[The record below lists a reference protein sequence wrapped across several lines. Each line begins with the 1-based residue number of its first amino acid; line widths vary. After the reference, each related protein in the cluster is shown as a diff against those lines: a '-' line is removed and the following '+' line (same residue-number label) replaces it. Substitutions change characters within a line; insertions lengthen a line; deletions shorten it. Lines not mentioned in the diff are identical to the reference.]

1 MIKRERYK
9 RLIMFLASVLVI
21 GLQTLD
27 FTGIW
32 YKYYNYRSVIGRM
45 YFRRGYWSLFLL
57 YAVIVL
63 LVSLLFGA
71 LKIGSMRTLNAIVAQ
86 ILSVIASNAL
96 FYVQL
101 ALIGRWKVM
110 QHITP
115 MLKLTLYNALL
126 VTVWVVAMRRIYMKI
141 YPPRQTILIYDRNS
155 PERLKKDLSSRK
167 DKYIV
172 SETVPLNSGLDY
184 IMERI
189 PHYESVILGDLP
201 AHERNVLLKYCFAN
215 NIRCYC
221 SPKISDIM
229 VMSSET
235 INMFDT
241 PLLLF
246 RNAGLTVE
254 QAFFKRLFDILLSV
268 LFLILFSPAF
278 AIIALLIKLY
288 DGGPVF
294 YRQPRLTLNG
304 KVFQIIKFRSMRVDS
319 EKAGARLAMKDDS
332 RITPVGRVIRRIHF
346 DESPQ
351 FINILKGDMSIVGPR
366 PERPEIAAE
375 YEKEIP
381 EFAFRLKVKAGL
393 TGYAQ
398 VYGKYN
404 TKPYDKLKLDLTYIE
419 NYSFILDMQLIAAT
433 VKVVFQKDNTEGVE
447 KWQKTASENMDT
459 LHPERAGDKEL
470 ISVCMPAWNSEKTI
484 TQAIDSV
491 LVQKVPLELI
501 VVDDCSTDSTA
512 QKVKAYAAADKRV
525 RYVRN
530 DRNLGAAGSRNR
542 AVSMAKG
549 NYIAFL
555 DSDDYWAEGKLKEQ
569 MTVLRESGCVLCCTG
584 REILNADG
592 THTGLQIGV
601 REKITYRSLLR
612 SNVINCSSVLIR
624 TSAAREFPMEHEDS
638 HEDYITWLKVLKKY
652 GSAAGINEPLLYYR
666 QSAGS
671 KSGSKWK
678 SARMTYWVY
687 RYAGFSPLGSTWH
700 FLIYAIC
707 GLFKYSNM

>member
-304 KVFQIIKFRSMRVDS
+304 KVFQIIKFRSMRVDAES
-319 EKAGARLAMKDDS
+319 DGVARLASDRDD
-332 RITPVGRVIRRIHF
+332 RITPVGRWIRATRI
-346 DESPQ
+346 DELPQ
-351 FINILKGDMSIVGPR
+351 FFNILRGDMSVVGPR
-366 PERPEIAAE
+366 PERPAIAEE
-375 YEKEIP
+375 YEKTLP
-381 EFAFRLKVKAGL
+381 AFRLRLQVKAGL

-404 TKPYDKLKLDLTYIE
+404 TDPYDKLEMDLLYI
-419 NYSFILDMQLIAAT
+419 NRMSVMTDLQLIFAT
-433 VKVVFQKDNTEGVE
+433 VRILFTRESTEGFGDE
-447 KWQKTASENMDT
+447 KPAPFSE
-459 LHPERAGDKEL
+459 A
-470 ISVCMPAWNSEKTI
+470 
-484 TQAIDSV
+484 
-491 LVQKVPLELI
+491 
-501 VVDDCSTDSTA
+501 
-512 QKVKAYAAADKRV
+512 VKA
-525 RYVRN
+525 
-530 DRNLGAAGSRNR
+530 
-542 AVSMAKG
+542 
-549 NYIAFL
+549 
-555 DSDDYWAEGKLKEQ
+555 EE
-569 MTVLRESGCVLCCTG
+569 
-584 REILNADG
+584 
-592 THTGLQIGV
+592 
-601 REKITYRSLLR
+601 
-612 SNVINCSSVLIR
+612 
-624 TSAAREFPMEHEDS
+624 ED
-638 HEDYITWLKVLKKY
+638 ERRIK
-652 GSAAGINEPLLYYR
+652 
-666 QSAGS
+666 
-671 KSGSKWK
+671 
-678 SARMTYWVY
+678 
-687 RYAGFSPLGSTWH
+687 
-700 FLIYAIC
+700 
-707 GLFKYSNM
+707 